1 MTRRTVPGGS
11 SDIWERGDVGHRD
24 KNRVSDKE
32 EELVG
37 WEGSEVGE
45 A

>member
-1 MTRRTVPGGS
+1 VTPRTAPGDSG
-11 SDIWERGDVGHRD
+11 DIWEQGDVSRRD
-24 KNRVSDKE
+24 RNGVSDK